1 MNKINFLLH
10 NINQSKYFY
19 NNFKKIALIFWILL
33 GTINSAIAQQVID
46 VDGSENGLRMTGKF
60 LLWYD
65 EGDTLNLDDAVLA
78 YTRGEFQS
86 LNSKDS
92 TGLRPGAVWSHF
104 YLHNTTDKA
113 ITLQLEYVDHQLI
126 TLQAFKKKPL
136 SGEGYEQIVNLAMNS
151 PFSERPIPHNRFVF
165 DTTLAAGQTSEYF
178 VKFASDDKG
187 FVFPNL
193 RLWSPKNLMQTHT
206 QESLL
211 VGFLFGGLFLM
222 SVITFI
228 VGIITRE
235 TFFFADSADSF
246 FKIISWATIFGYTHQ
261 FVLTEHFHW
270 SYMSISGAISLFC
283 AYLFARIFLQ
293 TRKYTPNLDYLLLFM
308 MGNAA
313 FLLICALLKITSL
326 AVMSITLAMLMFPL
340 VLVIAIKRYLQG
352 SKEAGVFAFGW
363 SFLIVGFVLQAL
375 RDMGFVEHNMF
386 NYYWPFIAVN
396 TEMVVIL
403 VAMGLRLRLLRRQK
417 IAAEQ
422 KYTTQLEHS
431 KSELEIQ
438 VKQRTRELELQKS
451 LAEKEASTD
460 PLTSTHNRR
469 SFFAE
474 GGKLLEKS
482 KLQKLTLSL
491 LMFDIDHF
499 KKINDTYGH
508 QVGDEALRKFA
519 ETISNSIRAG
529 DIFGRLG
536 GEEFSLLMCASK
548 EDALQMAER
557 LRKDISKLNIETSN
571 GIIHFT
577 TSVGVAH
584 LGSETML
591 EELLN
596 QADLALY
603 AAKHEGRNKV
613 IESEPPG
620 S

>member
-10 NINQSKYFY
+10 SISQSKYFY
-19 NNFKKIALIFWILL
+19 NNFKKIALIFGVLL
-33 GTINSAIAQQVID
+33 GSINSVIAQQVID
-46 VDGSENGLRMTGKF
+46 LDGSENGLRMTGKF

-65 EGDTLNLDDAVLA
+65 EGDTLNVDDAFQA
-78 YTRGEFQS
+78 YTRGDFQS

-92 TGLRPGAVWSHF
+92 TGLRSGAVWSHF

-126 TLQAFKKKPL
+126 TLQAFKSEPQ
-136 SGEGYEQIVNLAMNS
+136 SEEGYVQIANLAMSS

-193 RLWSPKNLMQTHT
+193 RIWAPKNLMQTHT

-235 TFFFADSADSF
+235 AFFFADSADSF

-293 TRKYTPNLDYLLLFM
+293 TRKFTPNLDYLLLFM

-340 VLVIAIKRYLQG
+340 VLVIAIRRYLQG

-363 SFLIVGFVLQAL
+363 SFLIVGFVFQAL
-375 RDMGFVEHNMF
+375 RDLGFVEHNML

-422 KYTTQLEHS
+422 KYTIQLEHS

-508 QVGDEALRKFA
+508 QVGDEALRRFA
-519 ETISNSIRAG
+519 QTISKSIRAG

-548 EDALQMAER
+548 EDSLQMAER
-557 LRKDISKLNIETSN
+557 LRNDICKLSIDSTK
-571 GIIHFT
+571 GPIHFT

-584 LGSETML
+584 LGNESLL
-591 EELLN
+591 EELLL
-596 QADLALY
+596 QADKALY

-613 IESEPPG
+613 IESGPLG